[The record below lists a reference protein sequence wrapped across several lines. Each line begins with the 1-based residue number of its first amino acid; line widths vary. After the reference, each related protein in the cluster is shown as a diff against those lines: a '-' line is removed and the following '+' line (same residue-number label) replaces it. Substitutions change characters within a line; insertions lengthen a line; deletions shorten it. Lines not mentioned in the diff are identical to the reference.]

1 MNARVGVG
9 FGVGVK
15 ICGVTRAEDA
25 LAAVRLGANAI
36 GFNFYPRSRRY
47 LSPSA
52 AAEIVS
58 QLPPEVT
65 AVGVFVDASA
75 EEIASAARTSGIS
88 SVQLHGAEEPSL
100 LSLLDKPVIKALPA
114 TVEVASQMRRFAA
127 DAFLI
132 DAPVGG
138 SGKTFDWSLAQG
150 VPRTKPLYLA
160 GGLDPSNV
168 AAAIRTVRPDF
179 VDVASG
185 VEDAPGIKNHERMA
199 QFIRAAKELRD
210 VR

>member
-1 MNARVGVG
+1 MSAR
-9 FGVGVK
+9 VGVK
-15 ICGVTRAEDA
+15 ICGVTCVEDA
-25 LAAVRLGANAI
+25 LAAVRFGADAI

-47 LSPSA
+47 LSPA
-52 AAEIVS
+52 AAAGIVA
-58 QLPPEVT
+58 QLPAGVT

-75 EEIASAARTSGIS
+75 EQICEAVQTSGIGC
-88 SVQLHGAEEPSL
+88 VQLHGAEEPSL
-100 LSLLDKPVIKALPA
+100 LSGLNRPVIKALPA
-114 TVEVASQMRRFAA
+114 TEEVAVAMGRFAA
-127 DAFLI
+127 DAFLL

-138 SGKTFDWSLAQG
+138 SGRTFDWSLAQN

-168 AAAIRTVRPDF
+168 AAAIRAVRPDF

-199 QFIRAAKELRD
+199 QFIRAAKETRD
-210 VR
+210 ER